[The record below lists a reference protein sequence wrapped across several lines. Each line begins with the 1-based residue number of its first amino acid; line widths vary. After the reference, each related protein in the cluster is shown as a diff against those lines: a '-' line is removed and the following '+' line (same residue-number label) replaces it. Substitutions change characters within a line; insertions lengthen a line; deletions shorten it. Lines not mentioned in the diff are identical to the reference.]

1 MYIILLFLLTVKIY
15 IYVLYVQNFFR
26 GTIHI
31 KFVSDYL
38 YKTFCL
44 TLTMNI

>member
-1 MYIILLFLLTVKIY
+1 MYIILLFFIDRNDIY
-15 IYVLYVQNFFR
+15 DCMYKTFFR
-26 GTIHI
+26 ETIRI

>member
-1 MYIILLFLLTVKIY
+1 MYIFFIDRKD
-15 IYVLYVQNFFR
+15 IYVLNVWKFFR
-26 GTIHI
+26 EIIRI